1 MDGTERARGR
11 RSFTP
16 QFKAE
21 TVDICR
27 RGDRSIAQVA
37 RDYGLSE
44 STVRAW
50 VKQADIDAGLRS
62 DGPTTAAKKER
73 AALRRKQRRTRE
85 LRWRLVMGITPIVI
99 GCVLVVIGTVS
110 LLGTTRFLAR
120 AGASDGI
127 VVNFVEH
134 SITTRN
140 LQGKLQASTEFCPV
154 VRFATPQSGATT
166 QFEADDCSPARAFRL
181 GQSVRI
187 FYDQRNP
194 TDARLDTWS
203 SLWGSTL
210 LLPLGLLFMAVGVG
224 ILYPGLRDIRS
235 VRPPPLREGPTS
247 NRISEPEIT
256 E

>member
-37 RDYGLSE
+37 RDYGLNE

-73 AALRRKQRRTRE
+73 AASRRKQRRRRR
-85 LRWRLVMGITPIVI
+85 LLVMGIAPIVF
-99 GCVLVVIGTVS
+99 GCVLVVVGTVS
-110 LLGTTRFLAR
+110 LLGTTRLLAKAV
-120 AGASDGI
+120 AGEGI
-127 VVNFVEH
+127 VVSFAEH
-134 SITTRN
+134 EITTRDQN
-140 LQGKLQASTEFCPV
+140 GEPQLSTEFCPV
-154 VRFATPQSGATT
+154 VRFAPPQGGATT
-166 QFEADDCSPARAFRL
+166 EFEADDCSNVSAFRV

-187 FYDQRNP
+187 LYDQRNP
-194 TDARLDTWS
+194 KDARLDTWA
-203 SLWGSTL
+203 SLWGDTL
-210 LLPLGLLFMAVGVG
+210 LIPGGLVLMAVGVG
-224 ILYPGLRDIRS
+224 ILYRGRRDIRS
-235 VRPPPLREGPTS
+235 VRPPPRREGPTS
-247 NRISEPEIT
+247 NRISDPEIT